1 MGLTK
6 ILISI
11 LLFLAIFLT
20 YSRNSEVANHNNEST
35 HVINQTQTV
44 NRDVIRERLKKE
56 SFDVLIV
63 GGGATGAAVA
73 LDAAN
78 RGFKV
83 ALIERND
90 FGSGTS
96 SKSTKLLHGGVRYL
110 EKAVFNLDWA
120 QYSLV
125 TEALNERGYLMTI
138 APHLT
143 RPLEI
148 ITPLYHWWE
157 IPYYWMGLKVYDWI
171 SGAASLNKSEY
182 ILPSTLVEEIP
193 TIKTKDL
200 VGGVAYY
207 DGQFNDTR
215 LNITFILSANALGA
229 VVLNYSDVASLLH
242 DPLTGHVTGVKAIDT
257 INGDHFDIYAK
268 VIVNATGP
276 YVDTLRMMDNAN
288 AFPLIAASS
297 GTHLILAKDLI
308 PNHSGLLIPKTKDG
322 RVIFMLPWQG
332 NTLVGTTDNPA
343 AISDDPHPIE
353 DDVTYLLNY
362 VSEYLDVA
370 LTPSDVK
377 SAWTGIR
384 PLVQNPDAKDTAS
397 LVRDHYIEI
406 APSGLLTITGGKWT
420 TCRKMG
426 EDVVDRIA
434 EQLNVNTP
442 HSSTTSLRLIGF
454 EGYHPTLQ
462 ENLMNQF
469 GVNAEVAEHLVT
481 SYGGK
486 AQEILMLGKTEDLN
500 YPLVA
505 NYPIIAAEVKWALSE
520 EMAQKPMDILSRR
533 TRLATLDAHAA
544 KAALPQV
551 IEIMQKHFNWTS
563 SHAAGMQLE
572 AVHQINLS
580 DTHEIYHDSIAELRE
595 KH

>member
-1 MGLTK
+1 MSLTK
-6 ILISI
+6 IFISFIFIFTI
-11 LLFLAIFLT
+11 LFT
-20 YSRNSEVANHNNEST
+20 YSRDSKVSNDDTQNV
-35 HVINQTQTV
+35 HVINHTQAV
-44 NRDVIRERLKKE
+44 DRERIREHIKQE
-56 SFDVLIV
+56 AFDVLIV

-73 LDAAN
+73 LDATN
-78 RGFKV
+78 RGLKV
-83 ALIERND
+83 ALIERSD

-125 TEALNERGYLMTI
+125 TEALNERGDLMTM

-143 RPLEI
+143 HPLEI

-182 ILPSTLVEEIP
+182 ILPSTLVGEIP
-193 TIKTKDL
+193 TIKTENL
-200 VGGVAYY
+200 VGGVSYY

-215 LNITFILSANALGA
+215 LNISFILSANGLGA
-229 VVLNYSDVASLLH
+229 TVLNYAEVVNLNH
-242 DPLTGHVTGVKAIDT
+242 DPLNGRVIGVRALDT
-257 INGDHFDIYAK
+257 INGEHFDIHAK

-276 YVDTLRMMDNAN
+276 YADALRLMDNGN
-288 AFPLIAASS
+288 ASPLIAASS

-308 PNHSGLLIPKTKDG
+308 PNKAGLLIPKTKDG

-332 NTLVGTTDNPA
+332 NTLVGTTDNPTTVTN
-343 AISDDPHPIE
+343 DPHPIQE
-353 DDVTYLLNY
+353 DVTYLLDY
-362 VSEYLDVA
+362 VSEYLDVT

-384 PLVQNPDAKDTAS
+384 PLVQSPDAKDTAS
-397 LVRDHYIEI
+397 LVRDHYIEVS
-406 APSGLLTITGGKWT
+406 PSGLLTITGGKWT

-434 EQLNVNTP
+434 EQLNKIAP

-454 EGYHPTLQ
+454 EGYDS
-462 ENLMNQF
+462 NLSNKLVEQF
-469 GVNAEVAEHLVT
+469 GVSAEIAEHLVS

-486 AQEILMLGKTEDLN
+486 AQDILMVGRTQGLN
-500 YPLVA
+500 YPLAVG
-505 NYPIIAAEVKWALSE
+505 YPIIAAEIQWALSE

-533 TRLATLDAHAA
+533 TRLATLDSNAA
-544 KAALPQV
+544 KLALPQV
-551 IEIMQKHFNWTS
+551 IDMMQQHFNWTS
-563 SHAAGMQLE
+563 SQAAEMKLE
-572 AVHQINLS
+572 AMNQINLS
-580 DTHEIYHDSIAELRE
+580 DTQEIYHNFAG
-595 KH
+595 